1 MEYRVERGMS
11 APSIEMFLNQVKMA
25 IESPDYYSF
34 ARIQSLLNKT
44 PIEEQVP
51 FIIRGL
57 DEISK
62 SSTLNYDIVK
72 RLIDMFKTYL
82 KTMTKS
88 LLEYIPFTNK
98 LNLMGVRTVHN
109 FLPPSSKLPYNK
121 AFKEDLPQFKKLY
134 QQLNSKSISPSDPPA
149 IQYIK
154 KYLATEPFVVGVLS
168 ALSENDTEQ
177 VEYLLHKL
185 PLQDIGVYI
194 RALVDHILV
203 NNTDEKNFAIL
214 LSNYLNTVSAQ
225 PGLNAEQQET
235 LRNMARNLEVADPTS
250 IVNPNL
256 QRLVRYSSGKNRQRR
271 FQNTKTQRN
280 LPYQKIKNN
289 FIAKLIKDRESE
301 NYIKRFKNAPLDY
314 YKSNQFRTRRRRN

>member
-1 MEYRVERGMS
+1 MVV
-11 APSIEMFLNQVKMA
+11 PSLETFLTQVKMT

-44 PIEEQVP
+44 PIEKQVP
-51 FIIRGL
+51 FILAAL

-62 SSTLNYDIVK
+62 SSTFNYDIVK
-72 RLIDMFKTYL
+72 GLIDMFKTYL

-98 LNLMGVRTVHN
+98 LNSMGVRTVHN

-177 VEYLLHKL
+177 VEYLLHKI
-185 PLQDIGVYI
+185 PLEDIEVYI
-194 RALVDHILV
+194 RALVDHIIR
-203 NNTDEKNFAIL
+203 NTTDEKNFVIL
-214 LSNYLNTVSAQ
+214 LRNYLNTLSAQ
-225 PGLNAEQQET
+225 PGFNAEQQET
-235 LRNMARNLEVADPTS
+235 LRNMARNLEVTDPTS

-256 QRLVRYSSGKNRQRR
+256 QRLVRHIAGKNRQRR

-280 LPYQKIKNN
+280 VPYQKLKNN
-289 FIAKLIKDRESE
+289 FITQLIKRGETQ
-301 NYIKRFKNAPLDY
+301 NFIKRFQNAPLNY